1 VRDVYCI
8 ITEPG
13 SRQVLLRASDGRW
26 ELPRFGVRGCE
37 DAHTWDPGGVA
48 ESICREAGIRVVPSY
63 AMETRAPALVVA
75 AFEARAG
82 QGEPARGWEWV
93 GAEGVGGRLRDE
105 VQSSLVA
112 DHFAGQQVCVET
124 GMVPWLRAGW
134 FDEAE
139 EWIRAELGA
148 RGIALTSNPELVTT
162 RFVGRVLRL
171 ETSGGRMYFKAA
183 SRVFCREV
191 AIAVEVAAWQPEHV
205 PGLVAADVGRSWMVT
220 RDVSGPTLAE
230 VDAVEV
236 WEEGVRACARLQ
248 KESVQGL
255 AEGSLS
261 SLYDWRPETVAGGLE
276 GLMDELEWLQGG
288 YEDPLSTEEAGALR
302 AGMPRL
308 RDMCLEVAS
317 CGVPATLE
325 HHDLHP
331 GNVRVSGGT
340 PVFLDWAWSSV
351 THPFLSLCSPVPE
364 GVLPA
369 GVRPARGRLVRG
381 YFEEWKEYG
390 SPDELAAV
398 FDLVDRWKVVEY
410 GFADAEWMRAYL
422 EELAGHTVPERSYLA
437 WILRMRQYYLVKCL
451 RRMVGLV
458 DPARRD
464 A

>member
-8 ITEPG
+8 ITEPR
-13 SRQVLLRASDGRW
+13 SRQVLLRAADGRW
-26 ELPRFGVRGCE
+26 ELPRFAVHACE
-37 DAHTWDPGGVA
+37 DAHTWDPSGVA
-48 ESICREAGIRVVPSY
+48 ESIRREAGVHVVPSY

-75 AFEARAG
+75 AFEASAG
-82 QGEPARGWEWV
+82 QGEPAQGWGWV
-93 GAEGVGGRLRDE
+93 GAEGVGGRLGDE

-112 DHFAGQQVCVET
+112 DHFAGQQLCVET

-134 FDEAE
+134 SDEVE
-139 EWIRAELGA
+139 TWVRAELGA
-148 RGIALTSNPELVTT
+148 RGIALTSSPELVTT

-171 ETSGGRMYFKAA
+171 ETSAGRMYFKAA
-183 SRVFCREV
+183 SHVFCREV
-191 AIAVEVAAWQPEHV
+191 VIAVEVAAWQAAHV
-205 PGLVAADVGRSWMVT
+205 PRLVAADVTRRWMVT

-230 VDAVEV
+230 VDAVEA
-236 WEEGVRACARLQ
+236 WEEVVRACARLQ
-248 KESVQGL
+248 KESIQGL

-276 GLMDELEWLQGG
+276 GLMEELEWLQEG
-288 YEDPLSTEEAGALR
+288 YDDPLSPDEAAALR

-308 RDMCLEVAS
+308 REMCLEVARG
-317 CGVPATLE
+317 GVPATLE

-331 GNVRVSGGT
+331 GNVRISGGT

-351 THPFLSLCSPVPE
+351 THPFLSLCSLVPE

-369 GVRPARGRLVRG
+369 GVRPARERLVRA

-390 SPDELAAV
+390 SPDALAAV

-422 EELAGHTVPERSYLA
+422 EELAGRTVPERSYLA

-458 DPARRD
+458 GRGRRD